1 MMDSGLLANA
11 ALPIDTASVPQLL
24 LRRPRWIQWNGRKYP
39 QTPMQLASRKS
50 VKKQS
55 QPRAPKSKP
64 QLEGQ
69 ERFTI
74 MLEESE
80 KFCESV
86 GLHKDLIRE
95 IIKTDTDWAFILKI
109 DALLESAAKYIVRT
123 GLRIKLLNR
132 VMQNEILDGF
142 VDSLPINGRI
152 GILKLLDAACLP
164 PEELGF
170 VETIRKVRNIY
181 AHDIR
186 FTDVSLIELV
196 KQRNDK
202 TQLIKYLSGI
212 ENYVEADL
220 IAWYERDHS
229 FLRFCVIDSTMR
241 FLFYSYHM
249 AVKFPTKR

>member
-1 MMDSGLLANA
+1 MDRL
-11 ALPIDTASVPQLL
+11 Q
-24 LRRPRWIQWNGRKYP
+24 YP
-39 QTPMQLASRKS
+39 KTTMPEATSKP
-50 VKKQS
+50 VKKKS
-55 QPRAPKSKP
+55 KPRAPKSKP
-64 QLEGQ
+64 QLEGA

-95 IIKTDTDWAFILKI
+95 IIKTDSDWAFILKI

-132 VMQNEILDGF
+132 VMQNETLDGF
-142 VDSLPINGRI
+142 VDSLPINGRSS
-152 GILKLLDAACLP
+152 ILKLLDAACLP

-186 FTDVSLIELV
+186 FADVSLIELV

-212 ENYVEADL
+212 ETYVEADL
-220 IAWYERDHS
+220 IAWYERDPG
-229 FLRFCVIDSTMR
+229 FLLS
-241 FLFYSYHM
+241 L
-249 AVKFPTKR
+249 A

>member
-1 MMDSGLLANA
+1 MPGA
-11 ALPIDTASVPQLL
+11 
-24 LRRPRWIQWNGRKYP
+24 PRE
-39 QTPMQLASRKS
+39 S
-50 VKKQS
+50 VKKKA

-64 QLEGQ
+64 PLEGAD
-69 ERFTI
+69 RFTI

-80 KFCESV
+80 KFCEGV

-95 IIKTDTDWAFILKI
+95 IIKTDSDWAFILKI

-132 VMQNEILDGF
+132 VMQNETLDEF
-142 VDSLPINGRI
+142 VDSLPINGRT

-164 PEELGF
+164 PEDLAF

-181 AHDIR
+181 AHDIT
-186 FTDVSLIELV
+186 FADVRLMDLV

-202 TQLIKYLSGI
+202 AQLIKYLSGI
-212 ENYVEADL
+212 ETYVEADL
-220 IAWYERDHS
+220 IAWYERDPG

-249 AVKFPTKR
+249 AVKFPTRR

>member
-1 MMDSGLLANA
+1 MVTMDRIA
-11 ALPIDTASVPQLL
+11 
-24 LRRPRWIQWNGRKYP
+24 KYL
-39 QTPMQLASRKS
+39 QTIMPGAPRKS
-50 VKKQS
+50 VKKKA
-55 QPRAPKSKP
+55 QPAAPKSKAP
-64 QLEGQ
+64 LEGADL
-69 ERFTI
+69 FTI

-80 KFCESV
+80 KFCEGV

-95 IIKTDTDWAFILKI
+95 IIKTDSDWAFILKI

-132 VMQNEILDGF
+132 VMQNDALDEF
-142 VDSLPINGRI
+142 VDSLPINGRT
-152 GILKLLDAACLP
+152 GILRLLDAACLP

-186 FTDVSLIELV
+186 FADVRLIDLV
-196 KQRNDK
+196 KQRKDK
-202 TQLIKYLSGI
+202 AQLVKYLSGI
-212 ENYVEADL
+212 ETYVESDL
-220 IAWYERDHS
+220 IASYERDPG

-249 AVKFPTKR
+249 AVKYPTRR